1 MNESPKP
8 ETVRV
13 HIDSSDPD
21 VIYREVLLMAARFCM
36 LYECTAIVTE
46 VVTVGEDGKLY
57 RGYEIEKKTPAV
69 NH

>member
-1 MNESPKP
+1 MNENPKP
-8 ETVRV
+8 ATFRV

-21 VIYREVLLMAARFCM
+21 VIYQQVLLMAARFCM
-36 LYECTAIVTE
+36 MYECTAIVTE